1 MKHSMIPTIQSEI
14 SDQDYAAYVEDAR
27 KYRTRWDYLRHYNIL
42 DVVSMISPLDNI
54 ITFTWEKNVDAL
66 RNLSL
71 SANASAI
78 KYALCYKDFDIN
90 ADYSTESTLPTFK
103 LTPEFWKG
111 K

>member
-1 MKHSMIPTIQSEI
+1 M
-14 SDQDYAAYVEDAR
+14 
-27 KYRTRWDYLRHYNIL
+27 L
-42 DVVSMISPLDNI
+42 DVESMISPLDNI

-90 ADYSTESTLPTFK
+90 ADYSTESTLPTFR
-103 LTPEFWKG
+103 LTPEYWKM
-111 K
+111 KCDNYIKQDEKAKRDTSHNVSPADYEHL